1 MERSAS
7 ATHCKSN
14 WIRGDYCRKPFNQ
27 QCAAHF
33 ENIWVSVS
41 ILLLFIISS
50 KKKKKALNVLNKVTS
65 KQHTNNGAWLASEQ
79 DRARIG
85 KSRAIGTCVTH
96 VNVSQWTSFCFELS
110 RCCGQT
116 PKSHFTDRIVFWNN
130 YTYVIMERNSQSVL
144 ISKLKIDWEVIHNN
158 IGSGKGRPACF
169 VIKLP

>member
-33 ENIWVSVS
+33 ETESLFQYYRY
-41 ILLLFIISS
+41 LLYHHQ
-50 KKKKKALNVLNKVTS
+50 KKTSNVLNKVTS

-116 PKSHFTDRIVFWNN
+116 PKSHFTNRIVSWNN